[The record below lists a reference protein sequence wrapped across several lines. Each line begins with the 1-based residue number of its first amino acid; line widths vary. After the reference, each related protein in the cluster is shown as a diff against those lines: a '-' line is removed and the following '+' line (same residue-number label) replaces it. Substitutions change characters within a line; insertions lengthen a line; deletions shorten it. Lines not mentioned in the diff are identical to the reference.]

1 MSVSDGAATLV
12 QVGGLMSSRSR
23 RVELW
28 GSDKD
33 PSVVEGNKCNLL
45 TLEGF
50 MFQPFISLSKS
61 ELGKSLQSAAFPKRV
76 FKREQRNSH
85 LREKS
90 MAVWAGCG
98 GSGSL
103 RHSTQKNVQC
113 IDTANA

>member
-1 MSVSDGAATLV
+1 MPEPNCPDD
-12 QVGGLMSSRSR
+12 LMVTRWR
-23 RVELW
+23 PKW
-28 GSDKD
+28 TCDKD

-85 LREKS
+85 LREKCV
-90 MAVWAGCG
+90 AVWAGCG
-98 GSGSL
+98 GSESL
-103 RHSTQKNVQC
+103 RHSIQKNVQC